1 MNREIIL
8 KFWKNDNDFLEKE
21 YPNLSYKNRLSLWRG
36 MFISEVR
43 NSGEYSDGL
52 AIFNKANYER
62 WKLMEAE
69 IDKMLKVIIED
80 IDACW
85 SPWTED
91 CDWEDCSAEI
101 YKRLGK

>member
-52 AIFNKANYER
+52 AIFN
-62 WKLMEAE
+62 
-69 IDKMLKVIIED
+69 IIED